1 MLLNGSPARADSQRS
16 STFCLPTLA
25 GSISLTTSSF
35 CSGVA
40 RSARLNNKLAKPPLV
55 YFHHC
60 SQSPLLTLSV
70 QKSIRA
76 PSVSTKVGTPSIL
89 VMAKSQPRSHS
100 STVHLDRCLTIM
112 RLSLIIALLDGYR
125 LGRDLSV
132 YGEHASLYC
141 FCSF

>member
-1 MLLNGSPARADSQRS
+1 MG
-16 STFCLPTLA
+16 
-25 GSISLTTSSF
+25 
-35 CSGVA
+35 
-40 RSARLNNKLAKPPLV
+40 
-55 YFHHC
+55 
-60 SQSPLLTLSV
+60 
-70 QKSIRA
+70 
-76 PSVSTKVGTPSIL
+76 SVSTKVGTPSIL

-141 FCSF
+141 FCSFCFFRQPCICLYTTYGRAACKGNGARAARSNSTGKLNE